1 MSRTKIVGTIG
12 PASDSEETI
21 SRLLDAGLNVARVN
35 FSHGDKHSITTLVNR
50 LRKVAASRGKV
61 LAILGDLQ
69 GPKIRMGKIPGDKRD
84 LKVGEQIVL
93 SADPDDVG
101 NGDFFPF
108 PHPELV
114 PAINPGARLIIGDG
128 ELTLQVMA
136 KRDLRLHC
144 AATVDGPIG
153 SRKGINIPS
162 VDLPIPSITDKDRKD
177 LITAIDLELDY
188 VALSFVRKG
197 QDVEDLRALMK
208 EYDADIPIIAK
219 IEKREAVE
227 CLREILAVS
236 DGIMVARGDLGLDMP
251 TYEVP
256 FLQKRIINACNEA
269 SKPVITATQMLQSM
283 TELPTPTRAE
293 ATDVANAILDG
304 TDAVMLSAET
314 ASGKFPVKSVQTM
327 RAIAEMAEEQFPYH
341 EWETRRNQKLWRDI
355 GRTDDAISSASAGIA
370 KILDVAAIVTTTVSG
385 STAQKVA
392 RWRPKQR
399 IIALT
404 PSSRTQRKLA
414 LVWGV
419 EGVQVPRF
427 GTIDEMTRD
436 IVPALAAKGFA
447 RGDRVVVTAGIPF
460 GRRGLTN
467 LLQVYE
473 FTREDMERAA
483 EQMVNNN

>member
-12 PASDSEETI
+12 PASSSEETI
-21 SRLLDAGLNVARVN
+21 AKLLHAGLNVARVN
-35 FSHGDKHSITTLVNR
+35 FSHGDKHSITALVKR
-50 LRKVAASRGKV
+50 LRKVATIEGKV

-69 GPKIRMGKIPGDKRD
+69 GPKIRMGKIPGDKLY
-84 LKVGEQIVL
+84 LKVGEQVVL
-93 SADPDDVG
+93 SADPDDIGKEGVL
-101 NGDFFPF
+101 PF

-114 PAINPGARLIIGDG
+114 PAINQGARLIIGDG

-136 KRDLRLHC
+136 KRELRLHC

-153 SRKGINIPS
+153 SRKGINLPAT
-162 VDLPIPSITDKDRKD
+162 DLPIASITDKDKKD
-177 LITAIDLELDY
+177 LVTAIDLELDY
-188 VALSFVRKG
+188 IALSFVRKA
-197 QDVEDLRALMK
+197 QDIQDLRALMH
-208 EYDADIPIIAK
+208 EYDANIPIIAK
-219 IEKREAVE
+219 IEKREAID
-227 CLREILAVS
+227 CLREILLVS
-236 DGIMVARGDLGLDMP
+236 DGLMVARGDLGLDMP

-256 FLQKRIINACNEA
+256 FLQKKIINACNEA

-304 TDAVMLSAET
+304 TDAIMLSAET
-314 ASGKFPVKSVQTM
+314 AAGKFPVKSVQTM
-327 RAIAEMAEEQFPYH
+327 RAIAKITEENFPYQA
-341 EWETRRNQKLWRDI
+341 WETRRNQKLWSDI

-385 STAQKVA
+385 STALKVA

-419 EGVQVPRF
+419 ESVQVPRF
-427 GTIDEMTRD
+427 GTIDEMTKD
-436 IVPALAAKGFA
+436 LVPSLAPKGFA
-447 RGDRVVVTAGIPF
+447 EGERVVITAGIPF
-460 GRRGLTN
+460 GRKGLTN
-467 LLQVYE
+467 MIQIYE
-473 FTREDMERAA
+473 FTAEDMQHGA
-483 EQMVNNN
+483 E